1 MNALETDPLANVVEI
16 DAGPGQR
23 LRQGREHVNLSVEE
37 VAARLHLDTRTVR
50 CLEADQYEDLP
61 APTFVRGYL
70 RSYARLL
77 NLAAQPIID
86 AFDRRGLEPPALI
99 PDISTSE
106 ETTSTDAP
114 MRLATASII
123 IMLLA
128 GVVLWWNAEV
138 GTNWLVGS
146 PDEAALTTPA
156 QLEPSQPRIEPD
168 AAREP
173 QTEEQSVAEAA
184 AALPTPAA
192 IPPPNATTRT
202 VATAAVP
209 TTGTVTAPP
218 ATAAG
223 TAAGQQA
230 PSASGALPQPIA
242 GAAQGPAAA
251 VAPAAG
257 GVGHLVIRVR
267 RDSWVEVYDRGGERL
282 YYSTGKAG
290 DTIDVRGAEPLDV
303 LVGFSEGV
311 RVEYNGQP
319 VDLSPHTTRGLARFK
334 LGNP

>member
-23 LRQGREHVNLSVEE
+23 LRQGREHVNLSIEE

-50 CLEADQYEDLP
+50 CLEADQYEELP

-156 QLEPSQPRIEPD
+156 QQTQPTANRARHAPTRTTD
-168 AAREP
+168 RGAVGCRSRCSVTNAGRDTAAQRDD
-173 QTEEQSVAEAA
+173 TDCRNRGRHHHGHGNRTTCYCNWHSCW
-184 AALPTPAA
+184 PTNTFRFRCPV
-192 IPPPNATTRT
+192 TTRCGRS
-202 VATAAVP
+202 
-209 TTGTVTAPP
+209 TGT
-218 ATAAG
+218 
-223 TAAGQQA
+223 
-230 PSASGALPQPIA
+230 SRSRGARCPWRWTP
-242 GAAQGPAAA
+242 
-251 VAPAAG
+251 
-257 GVGHLVIRVR
+257 
-267 RDSWVEVYDRGGERL
+267 RDS
-282 YYSTGKAG
+282 
-290 DTIDVRGAEPLDV
+290 
-303 LVGFSEGV
+303 
-311 RVEYNGQP
+311 
-319 VDLSPHTTRGLARFK
+319 SPT
-334 LGNP
+334 